1 MLLDA
6 SQVLPDVSNCVSYG
20 LLLHSAFPN
29 SLLDTQP
36 CASPKFYPHVWQPCV
51 VDEIRGNCI
60 IATKAFFELFKLPVL
75 PLQKS
80 VLVVFCFCLLLAI
93 SIENWPSY
101 MLQWPILS
109 KQRNYEVVEEIL
121 RISLLGEIWHKS
133 STWKTILMEDKVSL
147 IWKIETKP
155 TQQEWYVNMKLF
167 LHLHHDP
174 FHSVNWHCTICCT
187 FIYFHLYLILQWLP
201 IFAQRCGGVLG
212 TLASS
217 CTVLICVWNPL
228 FQNSLSFLSLGFLSF
243 RVKTSWAC
251 FLPLGWVSSQD
262 LSLDYSTGAAWDQLP
277 EVSYWWSAWLVS
289 SVSKSTPGEKGLS
302 LPGSGGGGAAEA
314 SLAFSGMSIVS
325 DSKTVSMT
333 SLTS

>member
-36 CASPKFYPHVWQPCV
+36 CASPKLYPHVWQPCV

-60 IATKAFFELFKLPVL
+60 MATKAFFELFKLPVL

-101 MLQWPILS
+101 MLQWTILS

-155 TQQEWYVNMKLF
+155 TQQEWYEL
-167 LHLHHDP
+167 
-174 FHSVNWHCTICCT
+174 
-187 FIYFHLYLILQWLP
+187 
-201 IFAQRCGGVLG
+201 
-212 TLASS
+212 
-217 CTVLICVWNPL
+217 
-228 FQNSLSFLSLGFLSF
+228 
-243 RVKTSWAC
+243 
-251 FLPLGWVSSQD
+251 
-262 LSLDYSTGAAWDQLP
+262 
-277 EVSYWWSAWLVS
+277 
-289 SVSKSTPGEKGLS
+289 
-302 LPGSGGGGAAEA
+302 
-314 SLAFSGMSIVS
+314 
-325 DSKTVSMT
+325 
-333 SLTS
+333 